1 MKITPTTCD
10 GAPNRYEMP
19 SKIAVPADFD
29 ISELTKFWSQPKEG
43 KGE

>member
-1 MKITPTTCD
+1 LFVEGTP
-10 GAPNRYEMP
+10 AYVAKNRYGMP
-19 SKIAVPADFD
+19 PKIPVPADFD